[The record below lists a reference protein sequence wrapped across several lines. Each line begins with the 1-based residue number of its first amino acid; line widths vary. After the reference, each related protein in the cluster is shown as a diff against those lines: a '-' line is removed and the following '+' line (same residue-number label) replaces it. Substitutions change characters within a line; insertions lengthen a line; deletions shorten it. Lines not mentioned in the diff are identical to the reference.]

1 LDQKE
6 ANLWLW
12 RWIRGK
18 QKTEKNEVY
27 VWMAVEIKKN
37 IHVIDILFDNS
48 SEWYKKWVKLKLSK
62 KVQMR

>member
-1 LDQKE
+1 MEVDKWKKE
-6 ANLWLW
+6 NWKKWSLSLNGSW
-12 RWIRGK
+12 
-18 QKTEKNEVY
+18 N
-27 VWMAVEIKKN
+27 KKN